1 MVQPDRP
8 DVTARELARELDSGT
23 APLAVVD
30 LRAPGE
36 VARWKVEGDRDV
48 PRVERAYWDVLGT
61 PDVLAAD
68 LPQGTVAVVICAH
81 GNTSAIVAE
90 ELRSIGVDARNLRD
104 GMVAWSRLHLSR
116 DVPGM
121 PEGTYLVQLDRVAK
135 GCLSYVIGVDGGP
148 ALVVDPDRHFVDHL
162 EVVASHGSTLV
173 AVVDTHLHAD
183 HVSGAADLAADT
195 GVPYLLADD
204 AGARRPHRHPED
216 GEVVFGGGLIDAE
229 AVALHSPGHTPGST
243 GVLVDGR
250 YLLSGDTLFV
260 EGVGRPDLGGHV
272 EEWGAD
278 LYRTLNQRLAGLGD
292 DVVVLPAHYQSRRER
307 NRDGIYAAPLG
318 ALRRSVEFHES
329 LEQFLAD
336 VIAHTAP
343 APSEYGRIRTV
354 NLGVESLG
362 DELLDELEVGKNQ
375 CAAGGSAGTSTSGP
389 AGGRRA

>member
-1 MVQPDRP
+1 MQNDHI
-8 DVTARELARELDSGT
+8 DITARQLAVELDSGST
-23 APLAVVD
+23 PLAVVD

-36 VARWKVEGDRDV
+36 VARWKVEGDRQV
-48 PRVERAYWDVLGT
+48 PRIERAYWDVLGT
-61 PDVLAAD
+61 PEVLAAD
-68 LPQGTVAVVICAH
+68 LPEGAVAVVICAH
-81 GNTSAIVAE
+81 GNTSAIVAD

-104 GMVAWSRLHLSR
+104 GMVAWSRLHLAR
-116 DVPGM
+116 EVPTTA
-121 PEGTYLVQLDRVAK
+121 EGTYLVQLDRVAK
-135 GCLSYVIGVDGGP
+135 GCLSYVVGADAGP
-148 ALVVDPDRHFVDHL
+148 AIVVDPDRHFTDHL
-162 EVVASHGSTLV
+162 EVIAAHGSTLS

-183 HVSGAADLAADT
+183 HISGAADLAAEA

-204 AGARRPHRHPED
+204 AGAKRPHRHPED
-216 GEVVFGGGLIDAE
+216 GETVLSGGSIHAR
-229 AVALHSPGHTPGST
+229 AVTLHSPGHTPGST
-243 GVLVDGR
+243 GVLVDDR

-278 LYRTLNQRLAGLGD
+278 LFRTLNERLAGLAD
-292 DVVVLPAHYQSRRER
+292 AVLVLPAHYQSRRER

-318 ALRRSVEFHES
+318 ALRRSAEFHES

-375 CAAGGSAGTSTSGP
+375 CAAGGSAATKDTGT
-389 AGGRRA
+389 AGRART

>member
-1 MVQPDRP
+1 VQTDRT
-8 DVTARELARELDSGT
+8 DLTARELAEELDAGSS
-23 APLAVVD
+23 PLALVA

-68 LPQGTVAVVICAH
+68 LPPGAVAVVICAH

-90 ELRSIGVDARNLRD
+90 ELRSVGVDARNLRD
-104 GMVAWSRLHLSR
+104 GMVAWSRLHVAR
-116 DVPGM
+116 DVPGTAG
-121 PEGTYLVQLDRVAK
+121 GTYLVQLDRVAK
-135 GCLSYVIGVDGGP
+135 GCLSYVVGVDGGP
-148 ALVVDPDRHFVDHL
+148 ALVVDPDRHSTDHQ
-162 EVVASHGSTLV
+162 EVIAAHGSTLT

-183 HVSGAADLAADT
+183 HISGASDLAADQ

-204 AGARRPHRHPED
+204 AGARRPHLHPSD
-216 GEVVFGGGLIDAE
+216 GEVVFSDPSFQVK
-229 AVALHSPGHTPGST
+229 AVALHAPGHTPGST
-243 GVLVDGR
+243 GVLVDDR

-278 LYRTLNQRLAGLGD
+278 LFRTLNQRLAALGD
-292 DVVVLPAHYQSRRER
+292 EVLVLPAHYQSRRER

-336 VIAHTAP
+336 ILAHTAP
-343 APSEYGRIRTV
+343 APAEYGRIRTV
-354 NLGVESLG
+354 NLGVESVG

-375 CAAGGSAGTSTSGP
+375 CAAGGSAGTMTSST
-389 AGGRRA
+389 AQQRRA